1 MGKLDTK
8 VAIVTG
14 AARGIGAAI
23 ARKLSAEGAKVV
35 MTDILDEEGQAEA
48 RRIGASAQYMH
59 HEVTSAADWQNVV
72 ANVEKSFGP
81 VDILVNNAGI
91 VGPVAAVE
99 SISEEDF
106 DRVLAVNLKS
116 VFLGMKAVLPSMKRH
131 RRGAIVNISSV
142 AGIVTSG
149 QMSAYT
155 ASKFAVR
162 GITKAA
168 AIEGGPFGIR
178 VNSVHPGY
186 TDTQMIAGMIPAEH
200 AEEFKRGI
208 APLGRLGRPED
219 IANMVAFLASDDAA
233 YTTAAEFIADGGFTA
248 Q

>member
-1 MGKLDTK
+1 MGRLNGK
-8 VAIVTG
+8 VAVITG

-23 ARKLSAEGAKVV
+23 ARKLAAEGANVV
-35 MTDILDEEGQAEA
+35 MTDILDAEGESEA
-48 RRIGASAQYMH
+48 QRIGGAARYLH
-59 HEVTSAADWQNVV
+59 HDVASAADWQHVV
-72 ANVEKSFGP
+72 ASAEKLFGP

-91 VGPVAAVE
+91 IGPVAFVE
-99 SISEEDF
+99 SISEEEF
-106 DRVLAVNLKS
+106 DRVMAVNLKS
-116 VFLGMKAVLPSMKRH
+116 VYLGMKAVMPSMKRH

-149 QMSAYT
+149 QMCAYT

-168 AIEGGPFGIR
+168 AIEAGPFGIR
-178 VNSVHPGY
+178 INSVHPGY
-186 TDTQMIAGMIPAEH
+186 TDTQMIAGMIPADH

-219 IANMVAFLASDDAA
+219 IANMVAFLASDEAG
-233 YTTAAEFIADGGFTA
+233 YSTGAEFIADGGYTA